1 MSKRPGPTSSTGGEA
16 PSPRPI
22 IMRGGKVDP
31 EAIRLAARARAENA
45 NNPDAQRSPGAPGTP
60 PDPPHPADPA
70 DPADPNERAGA
81 PALGV
86 DGDNDADAVLASD
99 EDDDGLARVSFT
111 LQRDL
116 NKRLDKYLTDRI
128 SFMSRAQLQKLIDL
142 GGVTVN
148 GRPAK
153 ASTRLRVG
161 DTVDVIVPP
170 PPAKEIQPEPIPIT
184 VIYEDEQLLVL
195 NKSPDII
202 VHPARSHN
210 TGTLLN
216 ALVHYFQTTGQGG
229 LSSVGKELA
238 RPGVVHRLDR
248 KTSGVMVIAKD
259 EEAHWKLG
267 RQFEHRTTDKRY
279 LALVEGVI
287 ETDADA
293 IDAPIGPSPSRA
305 KGQREKMA
313 IRHDELGK
321 PALTIFRV
329 RERYHARSAG
339 GVVNGYTLV
348 ELELKTGR
356 THQIRVHMSFY
367 GYPLVGDDMYEGHA
381 LRAEALGR
389 DAARAIA
396 AERSQRGQDPS
407 LILDR
412 QALHAAMLGFRHPVT
427 QQPVVFTAPLP
438 PDLAEAVAV
447 LRRWTHASGTI
458 TPPGATLDL
467 AHIAPDAG

>member
-1 MSKRPGPTSSTGGEA
+1 MSRRPRQTDATSSDADT
-16 PSPRPI
+16 PRPI

-31 EAIRLAARARAENA
+31 EAIRLAARVRAENA
-45 NNPDAQRSPGAPGTP
+45 LDEGDGRDA
-60 PDPPHPADPA
+60 HPTKEIDQADQ
-70 DPADPNERAGA
+70 PNEK
-81 PALGV
+81 
-86 DGDNDADAVLASD
+86 
-99 EDDDGLARVSFT
+99 EETDDDGLARVSFT

-148 GRPAK
+148 GREAK
-153 ASTRLRVG
+153 ASTKLRVG

-170 PPAKEIQPEPIPIT
+170 PPAKEIQPEDIPIE
-184 VIYEDEQLLVL
+184 VIFEDPHLLVL

-216 ALVHYFQTTGQGG
+216 ALVHYFQQTGGGG
-229 LSSVGKELA
+229 LSAVGEELA

-267 RQFEHRTTDKRY
+267 HQFEKRATDKRY
-279 LALVEGVI
+279 LALVEGII
-287 ETDADA
+287 ETDVDA
-293 IDAPIGPSPSRA
+293 IEAPIGPSPSRA
-305 KGQREKMA
+305 KGQRERMS
-313 IRHDELGK
+313 IRHNELGK

-339 GVVNGYTLV
+339 GVVPGYTLV

-356 THQIRVHMSFY
+356 THQIRVHMAFY

-389 DAARAIA
+389 EAAKRIA
-396 AERSQRGQDPS
+396 AERAADGLDPS
-407 LILDR
+407 VILDR
-412 QALHAAMLGFRHPVT
+412 QALHAAMLGFTHPVSRA
-427 QQPVVFTAPLP
+427 PMVFTAPLP
-438 PDLAEAVAV
+438 ADLARTVAI
-447 LRRWTHASGTI
+447 LRQWTNASGLI
-458 TPPGATLDL
+458 TPPGATVDMASALSGL
-467 AHIAPDAG
+467 AK

>member
-1 MSKRPGPTSSTGGEA
+1 MSKRSRPSSTSAGDE
-16 PSPRPI
+16 PSLRPI

-45 NNPDAQRSPGAPGTP
+45 HNPDNAESDLDAQQLP
-60 PDPPHPADPA
+60 PDLP
-70 DPADPNERAGA
+70 
-81 PALGV
+81 
-86 DGDNDADAVLASD
+86 

-128 SFMSRAQLQKLIDL
+128 SFMSRAQLQKLIEL

-148 GRPAK
+148 HRVAK
-153 ASTRLRVG
+153 ASTKLRVG

-170 PPAKEIQPEPIPIT
+170 PPAKEIQPEDIPIT
-184 VIYEDEQLLVL
+184 VIYEDDHLLVL

-210 TGTLLN
+210 KGTLLN
-216 ALVHYFQTTGQGG
+216 ALVHYFQTTGQGS
-229 LSSVGKELA
+229 LSDVGKDLA

-267 RQFEHRTTDKRY
+267 HQFERRTTDKRY
-279 LALVEGVI
+279 LALVEGII

-339 GVVNGYTLV
+339 SVVDGYTLV

-356 THQIRVHMSFY
+356 THQIRVHMNFY
-367 GYPLVGDDMYEGHA
+367 GYPLVADDMYEGHF
-381 LRAEALGR
+381 LRAETFSR
-389 DAARAIA
+389 EAAKAIA
-396 AERSQRGQDPS
+396 AQRAAAGLDPS

-412 QALHAAMLGFRHPVT
+412 QALHAAMLAFTHPAT
-427 QQPVVFTAPLP
+427 NQPVVFTAPLP
-438 PDLAEAVAV
+438 PDLAATVAIF
-447 LRRWTHASGTI
+447 RQWTHASGPI
-458 TPPGATLDL
+458 NPPGSVIDL
-467 AHIAPDAG
+467 TQALTPSPTA